1 MNLNILDVDRL
12 SSVPVWV
19 VFAVV
24 FALLAFESASL
35 LGLFTPGNS
44 VPITLGMLTSIGVVP
59 WLPAVVAA
67 AVASSMGAQW
77 AFWHSRRTDTVL
89 GLGRAESA
97 LPAGV
102 LRFASGLTTQA
113 RSRPR
118 AVATTGHLIGGIRTV
133 MPRLVATLTAAT
145 RIRGA
150 QPAGRSRVGGC
161 PGDGRSMAR
170 RPNDHQDRPGI
181 RMDSGSDGDG
191 RYPAQA
197 SNTLVFSRTCRSPVI
212 SRM

>member
-102 LRFASGLTTQA
+102 LRFVSGLTTQA

-133 MPRLVATLTAAT
+133 MPRLVATSSLRQREYAVLSLLAAVVWAAVLVTAGAWLGDRTIIRTALGYAWIPALTVMAAT
-145 RIRGA
+145 QLRRRTRSSSPELVGA
-150 QPAGRSRVGGC
+150 R
-161 PGDGRSMAR
+161 
-170 RPNDHQDRPGI
+170 
-181 RMDSGSDGDG
+181 
-191 RYPAQA
+191 
-197 SNTLVFSRTCRSPVI
+197 
-212 SRM
+212 

>member
-44 VPITLGMLTSIGVVP
+44 VPITLGVLTSIGVVP

-77 AFWHSRRTDTVL
+77 AFWHSRRADTVL

-118 AVATTGHLIGGIRTV
+118 AVATTGHLIGGIRTI
-133 MPRLVATLTAAT
+133 MPRLVATSSLRQREYAVLSLLAAVVWAAVLVTAGAWLGDRTIIRTALGYAWIPALTVMAAT
-145 RIRGA
+145 QLRRRTRSSSPELVGA
-150 QPAGRSRVGGC
+150 R
-161 PGDGRSMAR
+161 
-170 RPNDHQDRPGI
+170 
-181 RMDSGSDGDG
+181 
-191 RYPAQA
+191 
-197 SNTLVFSRTCRSPVI
+197 
-212 SRM
+212 

>member
-44 VPITLGMLTSIGVVP
+44 VPITLGVLTSIGVVP

-67 AVASSMGAQW
+67 AVASSIGAQW
-77 AFWHSRRTDTVL
+77 AFWHSRHTDTVL

-102 LRFASGLTTQA
+102 MRVVLGLTTQA

-118 AVATTGHLIGGIRTV
+118 AVATAGHLIGGIRTV
-133 MPRLVATLTAAT
+133 TPRLVATSSLRCREYAVLSLLAAVVWAAVLVSAGAWLGDRTIIRTALGYAWIPALTVMAVTQLRRRT
-145 RIRGA
+145 RSSSPELVGA
-150 QPAGRSRVGGC
+150 R
-161 PGDGRSMAR
+161 
-170 RPNDHQDRPGI
+170 
-181 RMDSGSDGDG
+181 
-191 RYPAQA
+191 
-197 SNTLVFSRTCRSPVI
+197 
-212 SRM
+212 

>member
-44 VPITLGMLTSIGVVP
+44 VPITLGVLTSIGVVP

-102 LRFASGLTTQA
+102 LRFVSGLTTQA

-118 AVATTGHLIGGIRTV
+118 AVATTGHLIGGIRTI
-133 MPRLVATLTAAT
+133 MPRLVATSSLRQREYAVLSLLAAVVWAAVLVTAGAWLGDRTIIRTALGYAWIPALTVMAVTQLRRRT
-145 RIRGA
+145 RSSSPELVGA
-150 QPAGRSRVGGC
+150 R
-161 PGDGRSMAR
+161 
-170 RPNDHQDRPGI
+170 
-181 RMDSGSDGDG
+181 
-191 RYPAQA
+191 
-197 SNTLVFSRTCRSPVI
+197 
-212 SRM
+212 

>member
-12 SSVPVWV
+12 SSMPVWV

-44 VPITLGMLTSIGVVP
+44 VPITLGVLTSIGVVP

-67 AVASSMGAQW
+67 AVASGMGAQW

-118 AVATTGHLIGGIRTV
+118 AVATTGHLIGGIRTI
-133 MPRLVATLTAAT
+133 MPRLVATSSLRQREYAVLNLLAAVVWAAVLVSAGAWLGDRTIIRTALGYAWIPALTVMAAT
-145 RIRGA
+145 QLRRRTRSSSPELVGA
-150 QPAGRSRVGGC
+150 R
-161 PGDGRSMAR
+161 
-170 RPNDHQDRPGI
+170 
-181 RMDSGSDGDG
+181 
-191 RYPAQA
+191 
-197 SNTLVFSRTCRSPVI
+197 
-212 SRM
+212 

>member
-35 LGLFTPGNS
+35 LGLFTPGSS
-44 VPITLGMLTSIGVVP
+44 VPITLGVLTSIGVVP

-118 AVATTGHLIGGIRTV
+118 AVATTGHLIGGIRTI
-133 MPRLVATLTAAT
+133 MPRLVATSSLRHREYAVLSLLAAVVWAAVLVTAGAWLGDRTIIRTALGYAWIPALTVMAAT
-145 RIRGA
+145 QLRRRTRSSSPELVGA
-150 QPAGRSRVGGC
+150 R
-161 PGDGRSMAR
+161 
-170 RPNDHQDRPGI
+170 
-181 RMDSGSDGDG
+181 
-191 RYPAQA
+191 
-197 SNTLVFSRTCRSPVI
+197 
-212 SRM
+212 

>member
-24 FALLAFESASL
+24 FVLLAFESASL

-44 VPITLGMLTSIGVVP
+44 VPITLGVLTSIGVVP
-59 WLPAVVAA
+59 WLPAVVTA

-77 AFWHSRRTDTVL
+77 AFWLSRRTETVL

-97 LPAGV
+97 LPAAVMRVV
-102 LRFASGLTTQA
+102 LGLTTQA

-118 AVATTGHLIGGIRTV
+118 AVATAGHLIGGIRTIA
-133 MPRLVATLTAAT
+133 PRLVATSSLRHREYVVLSLLAAVVWAVVLVSAGAWLGDRTVIRTALGYAWIPALTVMAAT
-145 RIRGA
+145 QLRRRTRWSSPELVGA
-150 QPAGRSRVGGC
+150 R
-161 PGDGRSMAR
+161 
-170 RPNDHQDRPGI
+170 
-181 RMDSGSDGDG
+181 
-191 RYPAQA
+191 
-197 SNTLVFSRTCRSPVI
+197 
-212 SRM
+212 